1 VKVEETRPGV
11 FTVVATTHELSAL
24 LAGARMSVSLMETDP
39 SGATDEARRALEAVL
54 ADFDRAL
61 GRARDDPGG
70 ERADPQP

>member
-11 FTVVATTHELSAL
+11 FTIVASTHELSAL

-39 SGATDEARRALEAVL
+39 SGATEEARKALESVL

-61 GRARDDPGG
+61 GRARSDPPG
-70 ERADPQP
+70 